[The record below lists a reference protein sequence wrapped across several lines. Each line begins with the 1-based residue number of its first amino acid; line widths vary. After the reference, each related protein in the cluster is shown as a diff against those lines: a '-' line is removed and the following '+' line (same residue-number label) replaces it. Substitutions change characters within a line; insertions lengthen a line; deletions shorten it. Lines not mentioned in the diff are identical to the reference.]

1 MLKTKTKTKNKHN
14 KTMEAK
20 AKAKAPTEPRGVSTV
35 CWGPELWQILHAL
48 SFRLDLLKSPHAAA
62 LASSIVSLLSV
73 LLPCHFCR
81 DSWPVFVA
89 ALEKSSGT
97 TVRDHVARGTFARFL
112 YDAHNLVNDKLM
124 RQRWADTVAKLAH
137 PLSVSLSSPRAV
149 CLDLDEARVSRALQ
163 DAAEVAGVFGE
174 LDKRPSFECAHK
186 RFLIAGNRP
195 FPPAAVWRVLLLFSL
210 NFSADKADAFVAFL
224 RALAQGVLLFK
235 NNECSMDTV
244 LSASSA
250 SSSSSSFST
259 AVYSQLAVTLRVVAE
274 TLDQEGVLTQER
286 VFERLVMGQASCED
300 MDSTLTSRRDVSA
313 HIDALRAR
321 VEVAAAGA
329 CVKGVCK

>member
-1 MLKTKTKTKNKHN
+1 
-14 KTMEAK
+14 
-20 AKAKAPTEPRGVSTV
+20 
-35 CWGPELWQILHAL
+35 
-48 SFRLDLLKSPHAAA
+48 
-62 LASSIVSLLSV
+62 
-73 LLPCHFCR
+73 
-81 DSWPVFVA
+81 
-89 ALEKSSGT
+89 
-97 TVRDHVARGTFARFL
+97 
-112 YDAHNLVNDKLM
+112 VNDKLM

-137 PLSVSLSSPRAV
+137 PLSASLSFPRAV
-149 CLDLDEARVSRALQ
+149 SLDLDEARVSRALQ

-235 NNECSMDTV
+235 NNECSMDTA
-244 LSASSA
+244 LFASSA
-250 SSSSSSFST
+250 SSPSSPSAAST

-274 TLDQEGVLTQER
+274 TLDQEEALTQER

-300 MDSTLTSRRDVSA
+300 MDSTLTSRHDVSA